1 MALQVKK
8 ELVEEVFSK
17 STSQNPVNA
26 LAPNQWVAQITH
38 PRFGSSQL
46 FWVVNREGVPMY
58 ETLVR
63 TETPGEVNIVVR
75 KGDGAIA
82 FVNKYRAN
90 VLPKTPENEAWRNEG
105 NLDILTAPHLGMD
118 MLELTR
124 GWTFN
129 PEKPWKVM
137 TEGQEETGLVVEG
150 VQELPHIYP
159 NSGIISTWVDIS
171 WGFATDKPYGKS
183 VDEMEKVEIKEVIW
197 LTPEK
202 VRRYMFEGNCA
213 FSKSALATFRVFA
226 LESDDPFLQ
235 ELGSKL

>member
-8 ELVEEVFSK
+8 ELVEATFAK
-17 STSQNPVNA
+17 STSSNPANA
-26 LAPNQWVAQITH
+26 LAANQWMAEIAN
-38 PRFGSSQL
+38 PRFGSSRL
-46 FWVVNREGVPMY
+46 FWVVDREGTPMY
-58 ETLVR
+58 ETLIR

-75 KGDGAIA
+75 KEDGAIA

-105 NLDILTAPHLGMD
+105 NLDILTAPQLGMD

-129 PEKPWKVM
+129 PESPWKVM
-137 TEGQEETGLVVEG
+137 TEGQEETGLVVES

-171 WGFATDKPYGKS
+171 WGFATDRPYGKT
-183 VDEMEKVEIKEVIW
+183 VDEMEKVEIKKVVW
-197 LTPEK
+197 LTPQE
-202 VRRYMFEGNCA
+202 VRRYMLGGNCA

-226 LESDDPFLQ
+226 LESDNPFLR
-235 ELGSKL
+235 ELGSQL